1 LAHRFIRFVSS
12 LGRDQRGT
20 IALIF
25 GLMIV
30 PLILAIGVGV
40 DYARAAQFRA
50 QLQGITDSSALAGA
64 AAFVSCASQ
73 TTGTTAATNY
83 FNNAKT
89 YLTPNSGFGSGP
101 TVTPGPTSCSSSTT
115 AFTMTVTASTT
126 MPTTLMALYMSSIP
140 ITTSSTATNPVVTG
154 NFDTGGFVSYACDTN
169 IVYWYVVPPKGGV
182 PAASAMN
189 ELWSNNSATPPS
201 TATFQVTAS
210 QKIGF
215 AIQNIT
221 GARPTSLGG
230 CNYGNN
236 GYGSQPGDAQWLYSS
251 LTPPTLDYTTG
262 PGGISTGSHA
272 TNFPTTENCTLIVEQ
287 GTTSH
292 GSTSYPSAPQGNCY
306 SSNGQNENDNTYSG
320 GNMTGVT
327 CCDSTT
333 LTMTTTLTNAAPSC
347 SQLGGNSYQYDWND
361 NGGNFDSYNYGNDM
375 QYNFSCS
382 GGSSGGSGGNGTTTT
397 GLTLTN

>member
-1 LAHRFIRFVSS
+1 MAHRFIRFTCS

-73 TTGTTAATNY
+73 STGTTAATNY

-140 ITTSSTATNPVVTG
+140 ITTTATATNPVVTG
-154 NFDTGGFVSYACDTN
+154 NFNTGGFVSYACDTN
-169 IVYWYVVPPKGGV
+169 IVYWYVVPSKGGA

-189 ELWSNNSATPPS
+189 MLWSNNSATPPS

-215 AIQNIT
+215 AIENIT

-251 LTPPTLDYTTG
+251 LQPPSADYNIAPGGANTGTHGVYETTQDCALVVEKGNTSGSTTTFATPP
-262 PGGISTGSHA
+262 
-272 TNFPTTENCTLIVEQ
+272 Q
-287 GTTSH
+287 G
-292 GSTSYPSAPQGNCY
+292 QCY
-306 SSNGQNENDNTYSG
+306 SVSGSGENTNTYSSG
-320 GNMTGVT
+320 QMTGN
-327 CCDSTT
+327 CLGCGSGA
-333 LTMTTTLTNAAPSC
+333 TMTTEMTNAAPSC
-347 SQLGGNSYQYDWND
+347 SQLGGYAYQYDWND
-361 NGGNFDSYNYGNDM
+361 MGGNFDSYNYGNDM
-375 QYNFSCS
+375 QYQFSCS
-382 GGSSGGSGGNGTTTT
+382 GGSSGGGSGNGTTTST